1 MINGFS
7 VFPNPSDKFFNIQF
21 NSEVSQDFELRILN
35 YLGELIYFDAV
46 KNHIGEY
53 NQTLD
58 FSNYSKAIY
67 FLEIQTEYGTINKK
81 LIVQ

>member
-1 MINGFS
+1 MRIGL
-7 VFPNPSDKFFNIQF
+7 FNIQF

-53 NQTLD
+53 NQILD

-67 FLEIQTEYGTINKK
+67 FF
-81 LIVQ
+81 